1 MDPGPEGLF
10 NTSLRFLFFL
20 YDKQELI
27 SKVDVCQTKVNK
39 SQNLNNIYEKKYEKL
54 SINWRNTFSK
64 TKVVMLVIVGITII
78 CLAVA
83 RSLNYIGDHCVIVN
97 KDIHEK
103 IKKDEQFCL
112 TEYKKDIRTV
122 S

>member
-1 MDPGPEGLF
+1 M
-10 NTSLRFLFFL
+10 FFL